1 MGISS
6 DLLNAPKEFL
16 RLFKAGQEA
25 ARAGE
30 NAKAH
35 ELFRQAIEVDPYH
48 EQIWLWL
55 ASVVETDEDRRVCF
69 ENVLELNPTN
79 PTARRQLQRLEQR
92 ALEETL
98 NPDAG
103 QRKGL
108 TRRRKV
114 FRLVMVLLILAGSV
128 AAAALW
134 GLF

>member
-35 ELFRQAIEVDPYH
+35 ELFRQAIEIDPYH

-79 PTARRQLQRLEQR
+79 PTARRQLLKLEQK
-92 ALEETL
+92 ALEEAM
-98 NPDAG
+98 NPQSG
-103 QRKGL
+103 PKKGL
-108 TRRRKV
+108 TRRRKL
-114 FRLVMVLLILAGSV
+114 FRLVMVLLILAGGV
-128 AAAALW
+128 AAAFAW
-134 GLF
+134 GLL